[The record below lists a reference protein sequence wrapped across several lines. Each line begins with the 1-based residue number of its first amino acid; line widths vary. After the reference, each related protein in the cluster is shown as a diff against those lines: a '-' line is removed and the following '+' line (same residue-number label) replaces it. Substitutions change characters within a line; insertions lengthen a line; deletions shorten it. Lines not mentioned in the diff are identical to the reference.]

1 MTDETVQSETDGRPK
16 IRHGDDSASPL
27 SPQPPIPP
35 ATAKPLLEVERLGV
49 TFRTP
54 GGEITPVPDVS
65 LQVDV
70 GERVAL
76 VGESGCGKSVTA
88 LSLTAL
94 PPTDRALRR
103 GAIRFAGN
111 DLLGSPAALRA
122 ARRSGIA
129 YVFQDPMAS
138 LNPVLRIRDQIAEA
152 LPSLAA
158 AARRERVVTL
168 LGEVGLPDP
177 TRAAEAYPCELSGG
191 QCQRVMLAMALAAEP
206 RLLIADEPTTA
217 LDVTTQRRI
226 LGLMDRLAR
235 ERGMALLLITHNLG
249 IVASYMQRLYVM
261 YAGRIVESGSVRD
274 VLSTPR
280 HPYTQ
285 GLLAAVPSLR
295 LDRPRLRDIPG
306 TVPPPGRFPPGCA
319 FAPRCPRATSACSAA
334 VPALRMHGSRAI
346 RCILE
351 A

>member
-1 MTDETVQSETDGRPK
+1 MEAMRAMETK
-16 IRHGDDSASPL
+16 
-27 SPQPPIPP
+27 P
-35 ATAKPLLEVERLGV
+35 AAPACAAPLLEVEHLSV

-54 GGEITPVPDVS
+54 SGEVTPVPDVS
-65 LQVDV
+65 LKVGV

-94 PPTDRALRR
+94 PPTDRARR
-103 GAIRFAGN
+103 HGSIRFDGK
-111 DLLGSPAALRA
+111 DLLKDPTALGA
-122 ARRSGIA
+122 VRRSGIA

-152 LPSLAA
+152 LPKLPAD
-158 AARRERVVTL
+158 ARRTRIVSL
-168 LGEVGLPDP
+168 LADVGLPDP
-177 TRAAEAYPCELSGG
+177 ARAADAYPCELSGG

-235 ERGMALLLITHNLG
+235 ERGMTLLLITHNLG

-261 YAGRIVESGSVRD
+261 YAGRIVEGGTVRD
-274 VLSTPR
+274 VLSAPR

-319 FAPRCPRATSACSAA
+319 FAPRCPLARPACSEA
-334 VPALRMHGSRAI
+334 VPELRTEGNRSV
-346 RCILE
+346 RCPVVL
-351 A
+351 

>member
-1 MTDETVQSETDGRPK
+1 MLHV
-16 IRHGDDSASPL
+16 RHL
-27 SPQPPIPP
+27 S
-35 ATAKPLLEVERLGV
+35 V

-54 GGEITPVPDVS
+54 GGEVTPVPDVS
-65 LQVDV
+65 LSVGV

-94 PPTDRALRR
+94 PPTDRARR
-103 GAIRFAGN
+103 TGAIRFGGR
-111 DLLGSPAALRA
+111 DLLADPAALRA
-122 ARRSGIA
+122 ARRNGIA

-152 LPSLAA
+152 LPQATT
-158 AARRERVVTL
+158 ARRERILSL
-168 LGEVGLPDP
+168 LNDVGLPDP
-177 TRAAEAYPCELSGG
+177 ARAADAFPCELSGG

-206 RLLIADEPTTA
+206 RLLVADEPTTA

-226 LGLMDRLAR
+226 LGLMDTLAR
-235 ERGMALLLITHNLG
+235 DRGMALLLITHNLG

-261 YAGRIVESGSVRD
+261 YAGRIVESGPVRD
-274 VLSTPR
+274 VLTAPR

-295 LDRPRLRDIPG
+295 LDRPRLQDIPG

-319 FAPRCPRATSACSAA
+319 FAPRCPKATPACSAA
-334 VPALRMHGSRAI
+334 VPTLREEGARAV
-346 RCILE
+346 RCLLAE
-351 A
+351 